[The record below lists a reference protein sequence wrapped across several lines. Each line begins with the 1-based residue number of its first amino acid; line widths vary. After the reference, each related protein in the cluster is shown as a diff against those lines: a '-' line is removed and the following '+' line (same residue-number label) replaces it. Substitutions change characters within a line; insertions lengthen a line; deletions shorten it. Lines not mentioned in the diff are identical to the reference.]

1 MPPGVLEAVT
11 AILPALDEEEPIA
24 AVVRG
29 LVGRVGEVLV
39 VDNGSRD
46 RTAER
51 ARAAGARV
59 VAEPVRGFGS
69 ACHAGLVAATRP
81 VVCFLDADG
90 TFAPADVE
98 RICAPVLDGALDLC
112 LGTRTRLPG
121 NAIHPAL
128 AAVNR
133 GLGVLVRLRGGPLLT
148 DIGPIRAIRRDALL
162 ALGMADRGSAW
173 PLEMVLRASRA
184 GLAVGELPV
193 AYLPRLGGT
202 SKVTG
207 SWRGSARAARQM
219 GGVLLRGCP

>member
-1 MPPGVLEAVT
+1 MLEAVT
-11 AILPALDEEEPIA
+11 AIPPALDEEGEPIA
-24 AVVRG
+24 ATIVRG

-39 VDNGSRD
+39 VDNR
-46 RTAER
+46 RATAR
-51 ARAAGARV
+51 PSGARRGARV

-112 LGTRTRLPG
+112 LGSRTRLPG